1 MLAQPEETVNT
12 VRSLVPWSLRDV
24 GLTTGWIIAV
34 VLATTIVLG
43 IVLVAG
49 DFGDDAELAGALG
62 ITLALEA
69 SMLVATA
76 WFTVRRY
83 GCGWEALG
91 FRPAR
96 SGGWWMP
103 LAMAGAVLGAS
114 YVALNIYSVILKMTG
129 AGGLEPESTIPD
141 ESFDSALLLPLVIV
155 LAMIAAPVAEE
166 VFFRG
171 FLFPALRGRWGALWA
186 ALASALLFAALHFD
200 PGSFVPFTV
209 IGLLLAW
216 AYVVSGSLWA
226 AILPHFAFN
235 SISVAVGIAAGG
247 GS

>member
-1 MLAQPEETVNT
+1 MLDQPEETIDKP
-12 VRSLVPWSLRDV
+12 RPLVPWSLRDV

-62 ITLALEA
+62 VTLAVEA
-69 SMLVATA
+69 AMLAATA

-91 FRPAR
+91 FRPTR
-96 SGGWWMP
+96 SGGWGMA

-114 YVALNIYSVILKMTG
+114 YVTLGVYFVILELVG
-129 AGGLEPESTIPD
+129 AGGLEPQSTIPD
-141 ESFDSALLLPLVIV
+141 DSFDSALLLPLVII
-155 LAMIAAPVAEE
+155 LAIVAAPLAEE
-166 VFFRG
+166 TFFRG
-171 FLFPALRGRWGALWA
+171 FVFPALRGRWGTLWA

-200 PGSFVPFTV
+200 PGSFIPFTV

-216 AYVVSGSLWA
+216 AYIVSGSLWA
-226 AILPHFAFN
+226 AIFAHFAFN
-235 SISVAVGIAAGG
+235 SISLAVGIAAGG
-247 GS
+247 G